1 MEKNSRWP
9 PLLGNFLSTFFI
21 FHFRHLLVKA
31 DADEDSFL
39 SKVIIE
45 DYFILIVLYQT
56 EVLDQYDMFVGSSAT
71 QFGEVLARHQE
82 F

>member
-1 MEKNSRWP
+1 M
-9 PLLGNFLSTFFI
+9 
-21 FHFRHLLVKA
+21 KA